1 VWQNGRYVEQATLI
15 EVVGN
20 NNETEIVLKEHLDP
34 YLELINEA
42 ARDGLQITLTSGFR
56 SYPEQVVLYSLYTSN
71 PKKYALAAEPGRS
84 NHQNGTAF
92 DLEVGGFDGNP
103 VYNWLKTHG
112 PEYRF
117 IRTVNKEPWH
127 WEYRPIEASELA
139 ASEKFKLPAVT
150 V

>member
-1 VWQNGRYVEQATLI
+1 
-15 EVVGN
+15 
-20 NNETEIVLKEHLDP
+20 
-34 YLELINEA
+34 
-42 ARDGLQITLTSGFR
+42 
-56 SYPEQVVLYSLYTSN
+56 
-71 PKKYALAAEPGRS
+71 
-84 NHQNGTAF
+84 
-92 DLEVGGFDGNP
+92 VGGFDGNP

-139 ASEKFKLPAVT
+139 ASEKFKLPGVT